1 MVNHICNICSK
12 QFKRRVDLI
21 YHMEK
26 KKKPCQPVLQEFAG
40 ICTDLQKFAEFA
52 ENTENIENIEIN
64 TCKYCEKNFSSIYTL
79 NRHLNNYCK
88 AKKLQDNINNEYKQK
103 LEEQTKKM
111 EEMYKMIEEL
121 KQKPTNITINN
132 TDNSIKNSVNN
143 NVNNIKLMAHGSEDL
158 SKIETK
164 TILKYLCSDKFESI
178 IPNVTKEIF
187 RNKARPEFLN
197 LEVTDLARNK
207 SRYYD
212 GDNWVTGNANDC
224 VMTVFE
230 NVNSRILEP
239 FEKDNIEKTVNMII
253 KDTELKPNY
262 KTINHSRNYCGKLFS
277 EDKEYVE
284 QRTKICENI
293 KNMMYSKK
301 CAQIK

>member
-1 MVNHICNICSK
+1 MVNYTCPKCQK
-12 QFKRRVDLI
+12 QFNKKYNFEMHTLN
-21 YHMEK
+21 
-26 KKKPCQPVLQEFAG
+26 KKKPCQPILQEFAG
-40 ICTDLQKFAEFA
+40 ICTDLQEFAEFA
-52 ENTENIENIEIN
+52 ENTETN
-64 TCKYCEKNFSSIYTL
+64 TCKYCDKNFSSVYTL

-88 AKKLQDNINNEYKQK
+88 TKKLLDQEKEKQNEKF
-103 LEEQTKKM
+103 
-111 EEMYKMIEEL
+111 EEL
-121 KQKPTNITINN
+121 KQLIYQQSKEIADLKKQKPTSITINN
-132 TDNSIKNSVNN
+132 TDNSVKNNVNN

-158 SKIETK
+158 SKIDTK

-178 IPNVTKEIF
+178 VPNVTKEIF
-187 RNKARPEFLN
+187 RNKNRPEFLN

-207 SRYYD
+207 AKYYD

-224 VMTVFE
+224 TMTVFE

-239 FEKDNIEKTVNMII
+239 FEEDNIEKTVNMII
-253 KDTELKPNY
+253 KDKELKPNY
-262 KTINHSRNYCGKLFS
+262 KTINYSRNYCGKLFS

-301 CAQIK
+301 CGQIK